1 MVKKRERAIDIPE
14 GVKTTVKDNFIII
27 EGPKG
32 KLERKILFSLKAE
45 IIGKQ
50 IFLKRQGEEPKNVA
64 FQGLFRTLISNMIIG
79 VVKGYEKV
87 LEIVGVGYRAK
98 IEGKKLSLSI
108 GFSHQVEI
116 EIPDDLALEVTKTTI
131 LIKGIDKEL
140 VGRFA
145 ALIRELRPPDV
156 YKGKGIRYRGEYV
169 RHKVGKTNVATAT

>member
-45 IIGKQ
+45 IIEKQ

-98 IEGKKLSLSI
+98 IEGKKLSLSV
-108 GFSHQVEI
+108 GFSHPVEI
-116 EIPDDLALEVTKTTI
+116 EIPDDLTLEVTKTTI
-131 LIKGIDKEL
+131 LVKGIDKEL

-145 ALIRELRPPDV
+145 ALIRDLRPPDV

>member
-14 GVKTTVKDNFIII
+14 GVKTTVRDNFIII

-32 KLERKILFSLKAE
+32 KLERKIPFSLK
-45 IIGKQ
+45 IGKTEKQ
-50 IFLKRQGEEPKNVA
+50 ILLKRQGEEPKNVA

-98 IEGKKLSLSI
+98 IEGKKLSLSV
-108 GFSHQVEI
+108 GFSHPVEI
-116 EIPDDLALEVTKTTI
+116 EVPDGLAVEVTKTTI
-131 LIKGIDKEL
+131 SVKGIDKEL

-145 ALIRELRPPDV
+145 ASIRGVRPPDV
-156 YKGKGIRYRGEYV
+156 YKGKGIRYQGEYV
-169 RHKVGKTNVATAT
+169 RHKVGKTAVATTT